1 VKATLVLAFLAQDPA
16 APADDAGRRDFGP
29 WLAEW
34 LQHRAGDIAEGLAFA
49 LLTLVIGLWGA
60 KLLVGAARKLLVRAK
75 VDATLAQFLA
85 NLAYYV
91 LATLIGLAA
100 LERVGVQTA
109 SFIAILGAAG
119 LAVGFALQGSLGNLA
134 SGVMIMLFRPFRVG
148 DLISAGGQEGVVE
161 EIQVFAT
168 VLKTPDNKRVI
179 LPNSAVTSGSIVN
192 HTGNPTRRVDLSF
205 TVAGVEDARRVKSV
219 LAGALATIPQ
229 LLKSPPPDV
238 EVLEIGAAMKLVVRP
253 WCKTEDYWVVYFAV
267 QEAVKAAFQ
276 REQVAGAVPR
286 SEVVTIK

>member
-1 VKATLVLAFLAQDPA
+1 MDVFVALASLAQDPTPP
-16 APADDAGRRDFGP
+16 APGTSGAWQ
-29 WLAEW
+29 WLSEW
-34 LQHRAGDIAEGLAFA
+34 LQHRAGDFAEGLAFA
-49 LLTLVIGLWGA
+49 LVTLVLGLWVA
-60 KLLVGAARKLLVRAK
+60 KLLVGAGRRLLVRAR
-75 VDATLAQFLA
+75 VDATLAKFLA

-91 LATLIGLAA
+91 LATLVVLAA

-168 VLKTPDNKRVI
+168 VLKTLDNKQVI
-179 LPNSAVTSGSIVN
+179 LPNSAVTGGSIVN
-192 HTGNPTRRVDLSF
+192 YTGNPTRRVDLAF
-205 TVAGVEDARRVKSV
+205 TVAGGEDTQRVKAI

-229 LLKSPPPDV
+229 VLKTPAPDV
-238 EVLEIGAAMKLVVRP
+238 AVLEIGASMKLVVRP
-253 WCKTEDYWVVYFAV
+253 WCKTEEYWVVYHAV
-267 QEAVKAAFQ
+267 QEAVKAAFL
-276 REQVAGAVPR
+276 REQVAAPVPR
-286 SEVVTIK
+286 TEVVTIK